1 MPSFLRM
8 RQTTRNG
15 VLTPRVTV
23 PIDMGKKKGA
33 RKKGTQKLAT
43 SALDSED
50 ESNYEKWNT
59 ADTDFH
65 KDEIDKYL
73 EGKEILSLNNGSDY
87 ASCSEK
93 EDSDNEEVLRLDTL
107 ETDQEEYSSNEEEE
121 TSDGEKEE
129 ESGPSDKAW
138 GSKKNTFYNTDY
150 IDDEGEASSDESV
163 AEEEQREALS
173 LQRRMIESLHDDDF
187 VINDL
192 SAVSQLSLNQT
203 DTPSIV
209 PKDITKLSDDEQLAF
224 IEENWPEFIELTNDL
239 SIKVES
245 FGEMLKYFRSS
256 QKKKF
261 DKLSPKARQLI
272 STLDQLYHLYKLN
285 IIFYLTLRAN
295 QASVVDHPV
304 MSRIIELQ
312 HMLEQVES
320 LIAIDQLKNTEAVSV
335 DPPCNGIL
343 KQKDDPL
350 PKNQKR
356 PAAEDPI
363 EFYERIKK
371 AKKEKRVPFG
381 SDLPQV
387 SKEPEVTEA
396 NGKRAITYQ
405 IASNKGLN
413 ARKKKELRNP
423 RVKHRRKFEKAVTK
437 HRHVVRPVE
446 KELYRYGGEKGGI
459 RLNLARSVK
468 IK

>member
-1 MPSFLRM
+1 
-8 RQTTRNG
+8 
-15 VLTPRVTV
+15 
-23 PIDMGKKKGA
+23 MGKKKGA
-33 RKKGTQKLAT
+33 RKKGTQKAPAST
-43 SALDSED
+43 LDSED
-50 ESNYEKWNT
+50 ESRYEKWNT
-59 ADTDFH
+59 ADVDFH
-65 KDEIDKYL
+65 KDEIDQYL
-73 EGKEILSLNNGSDY
+73 EGKEILPLNNGSDY

-93 EDSDNEEVLRLDTL
+93 EDSDDEEVLGLETL
-107 ETDQEEYSSNEEEE
+107 ETDQEESSSNEEEE
-121 TSDGEKEE
+121 EDGDGEKEE
-129 ESGPSDKAW
+129 FGPSDKAW

-187 VINDL
+187 VISDL
-192 SAVSQLSLNQT
+192 PAVSQLSLNQT
-203 DTPSIV
+203 NTSTIV
-209 PKDITKLSDDEQLAF
+209 PKDLTKLSDDEQLAF

-239 SIKVES
+239 SIKEES
-245 FGEMLKYFRSS
+245 FGEMLKYFKNS
-256 QKKKF
+256 QKEKF
-261 DKLSPKARQLI
+261 DKLSPKAKLI
-272 STLDQLYHLYKLN
+272 SMLDQLYHLYKLN
-285 IIFYLTLRAN
+285 IVFYLTLQAN

-304 MSRIIELQ
+304 MSRIMELQ

-320 LIAIDQLKNTEAVSV
+320 SIAIDQLKNTEAVSV
-335 DPPCNGIL
+335 APPRSGIL
-343 KQKDDPL
+343 KQKDDL
-350 PKNQKR
+350 VPKNQKR
-356 PAAEDPI
+356 PAPEDPI

-371 AKKEKRVPFG
+371 AKKEKRVSFG

-387 SKEPEVTEA
+387 SKEPEVIEA

-459 RLNLARSVK
+459 RLSLARSVK

>member
-1 MPSFLRM
+1 
-8 RQTTRNG
+8 
-15 VLTPRVTV
+15 
-23 PIDMGKKKGA
+23 MGKRKGL
-33 RKKGTQKLAT
+33 RKKGSQKAAPAST
-43 SALDSED
+43 LDSEE
-50 ESNYEKWNT
+50 ESQYEKWNT
-59 ADTDFH
+59 ADVDFH

-87 ASCSEK
+87 ASCSGK
-93 EDSDNEEVLRLDTL
+93 EDSDDEEVLGLETL
-107 ETDQEEYSSNEEEE
+107 ETDQEESSSNEEEE
-121 TSDGEKEE
+121 EGGDGEKEE
-129 ESGPSDKAW
+129 FGPSDKAW

-187 VINDL
+187 VISDL
-192 SAVSQLSLNQT
+192 PAVSQLSLNQT
-203 DTPSIV
+203 KSSTVV
-209 PKDITKLSDDEQLAF
+209 PKDLMKLSDDEQLAF
-224 IEENWPEFIELTNDL
+224 IEENWPEFTELTNDL
-239 SIKVES
+239 SIKEES
-245 FGEMLKYFRSS
+245 FGEMLKYFNNS
-256 QKKKF
+256 QKENL
-261 DKLSPKARQLI
+261 DKLSPKAQQLI

-285 IIFYLTLRAN
+285 IVFYLTLRAN
-295 QASVVDHPV
+295 QASVVGHPV
-304 MSRIIELQ
+304 MSRIMELQ
-312 HMLEQVES
+312 HMLDQVES
-320 LIAIDQLKNTEAVSV
+320 SIAIDQLKNTEAVSV
-335 DPPCNGIL
+335 IPSCSVIL
-343 KQKDDPL
+343 KQKDDL
-350 PKNQKR
+350 VPKYQKR
-356 PAAEDPI
+356 PATEDPI

-371 AKKEKRVPFG
+371 AKKEKRVSFG

-387 SKEPEVTEA
+387 TKEPDVIEA
-396 NGKRAITYQ
+396 SGKRAITYQ

-459 RLNLARSVK
+459 RLSLARSVK